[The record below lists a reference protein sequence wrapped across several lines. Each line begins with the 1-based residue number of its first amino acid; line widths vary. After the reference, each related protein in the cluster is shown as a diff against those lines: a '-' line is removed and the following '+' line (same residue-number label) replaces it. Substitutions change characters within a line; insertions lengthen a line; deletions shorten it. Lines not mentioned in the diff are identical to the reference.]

1 MKKILFWSLIVS
13 ISFSVLFFVSSES
26 NTVRKVALIIGN
38 GAYKTNNLKNPTN
51 DAADISNSLK
61 KLGFSVTK
69 LINAN
74 KQKMQEAIRDFGRE
88 LMKDWNTLG
97 LFYFAGHGCNVK
109 GINYLMP
116 VGADIKAEDEVEY
129 QAVDVGF
136 VLSKMESAGNR
147 VNILILDACRDNPF
161 SSSRSGN
168 RGLTVVEAPKGSLI
182 VYATAPGSVAADGKG
197 RNGVFTGAF
206 LKNLDKDPAMD
217 IELFMRSVRKDVMTE
232 TGNEQVPW
240 TSSSLTESVAFKAKP
255 EESKPVTPP
264 EKKTETTPSEDKK
277 VSTITT
283 QEDPQLKAT
292 FDFLLEYE
300 GHKYYISKDSVT
312 WPMAKE
318 ICEKNGGHLVTITSA
333 QENGAII
340 ETLKSYRP
348 KDHVWIGYTDEKHER
363 KWRWVTGEE
372 SSYTY
377 WDYGQPDNFSNIE
390 HYAHIITINE
400 TYMKVKYRW
409 NDSNDTLNLFILEI
423 ESSEDT
429 KVSTIT
435 TEENPQL
442 KATFDFLLE
451 YEGHTYYISKKS
463 ATWHVAKKICEENG
477 GHLVTITST
486 QENDAIIKS
495 IEEHKID
502 KDIWIGYTDEK
513 KEGKWIWI
521 TGEESA
527 FTYWDKEQPDNYNNV
542 EDYGFIWI
550 ASFLQWRTWPN
561 HWGDFPKTSICFF
574 MLEIE

>member
-1 MKKILFWSLIVS
+1 
-13 ISFSVLFFVSSES
+13 
-26 NTVRKVALIIGN
+26 
-38 GAYKTNNLKNPTN
+38 
-51 DAADISNSLK
+51 
-61 KLGFSVTK
+61 
-69 LINAN
+69 
-74 KQKMQEAIRDFGRE
+74 
-88 LMKDWNTLG
+88 
-97 LFYFAGHGCNVK
+97 
-109 GINYLMP
+109 
-116 VGADIKAEDEVEY
+116 
-129 QAVDVGF
+129 
-136 VLSKMESAGNR
+136 
-147 VNILILDACRDNPF
+147 
-161 SSSRSGN
+161 
-168 RGLTVVEAPKGSLI
+168 
-182 VYATAPGSVAADGKG
+182 
-197 RNGVFTGAF
+197 
-206 LKNLDKDPAMD
+206 
-217 IELFMRSVRKDVMTE
+217 
-232 TGNEQVPW
+232 
-240 TSSSLTESVAFKAKP
+240 
-255 EESKPVTPP
+255 
-264 EKKTETTPSEDKK
+264 
-277 VSTITT
+277 
-283 QEDPQLKAT
+283 
-292 FDFLLEYE
+292 
-300 GHKYYISKDSVT
+300 
-312 WPMAKE
+312 
-318 ICEKNGGHLVTITSA
+318 
-333 QENGAII
+333 
-340 ETLKSYRP
+340 
-348 KDHVWIGYTDEKHER
+348 
-363 KWRWVTGEE
+363 
-372 SSYTY
+372 
-377 WDYGQPDNFSNIE
+377 
-390 HYAHIITINE
+390 
-400 TYMKVKYRW
+400 MKVKYRW